1 MMIMMLGLLPLANN
15 SSIDM
20 SLTLFDLREDYM
32 NVAGIPIAC
41 DCIVILGFYIGNR
54 ITERR
59 TAMPENVPKPL
70 TPGTFTPFGG
80 EFDQLFN
87 RMMRA
92 WSFGFLEPAGNG
104 HMRALGTLEH
114 APKVEVQENGKTYT
128 VTVEL
133 PGVDQKDVKV
143 LVEDGV
149 LTVSGDKHVERTD
162 EKTHYSERSYGSFTR
177 AFTLPSDA
185 DRNDIS
191 ANFSKGVLTLQI
203 AKMTGRPERARQIE
217 VQPA

>member
-1 MMIMMLGLLPLANN
+1 MA
-15 SSIDM
+15 
-20 SLTLFDLREDYM
+20 
-32 NVAGIPIAC
+32 
-41 DCIVILGFYIGNR
+41 
-54 ITERR
+54 
-59 TAMPENVPKPL
+59 ENVPKAM
-70 TPGTFTPFGG
+70 TPSAFTPFGG

-87 RMMRA
+87 RMVRA

-104 HMRALGTLEH
+104 QLRALQSAEH

-133 PGVDQKDVKV
+133 PGVEQKDVKV
-143 LVEDGV
+143 LVEDDV
-149 LTVSGDKHVERTD
+149 LTISGEKHVERTD

-203 AKMTGRPERARQIE
+203 AKMAGRPERTRQID
-217 VQPA
+217 VQPS